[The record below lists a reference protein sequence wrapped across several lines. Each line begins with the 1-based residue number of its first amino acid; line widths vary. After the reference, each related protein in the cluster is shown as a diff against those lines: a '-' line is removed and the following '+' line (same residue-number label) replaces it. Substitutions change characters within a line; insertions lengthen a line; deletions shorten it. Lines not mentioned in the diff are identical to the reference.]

1 MLDYI
6 RIGCAV
12 PPVSVGDPKKNAQD
26 HCRMIGQADAE
37 AVDLLVFPELSLT
50 GYTCED
56 LFFQENLLREC
67 MVGLKTIMDHTVNYP
82 AVTAVVGTPVVIEG
96 QMYNCG
102 VVISCGKMRGIVPK
116 TYLPNYN
123 EFYERRWFSS
133 SKDMRCNSVRLRE
146 LGFDSDEIVPVGRDL
161 LFRIG
166 DGAVLGVEICED
178 LWTPLPASTLLT
190 INGAEVIANLSAS
203 DEVIGKR
210 AVRTNLVSHQ
220 SSVTGCIYA
229 YCSSGCTESTQDLV
243 FCGHSIISENGDTL
257 AENDK
262 QIDTN
267 YILIQDADVGKIR
280 AARRKNKS
288 VRDTAAFYGK
298 LEPMR
303 TIDCQCPALRSDG
316 SMYPVQKH
324 PFVPGDVADRVE
336 RCMSIFNIQ
345 VGGLKQR
352 LELLNA
358 KPVVGISGGMDS
370 TLALLVA
377 VTAVEQLGWPAS
389 DVHALTM
396 PGFGTTERTF
406 GNAKALCRSLGVTL
420 KEVDIR
426 EAVKLHFKDIGHDGT
441 TYDAV
446 YENAQARERTQVL
459 MDYACRIGGLVV
471 GTGDL
476 SELALGWCTY
486 NGDHMSMYAV
496 NGSIPK
502 TLMRWMVSTLAESG
516 RFEKERAVLLD
527 ILDTP
532 ISPELLPPDENG
544 VIRQHTEEA
553 IGPYELH
560 DFFLFHMMRFN
571 FVPSKIYTLACR
583 IFEGQYSPA
592 EIKKWMRL
600 FYHRFFAQQ
609 FKRSCMPEGVKVGS
623 ISLSPR
629 GDWRMPSDAS
639 ARIWLDEVDKL

>member
-6 RIGCAV
+6 RIGSSVPAV
-12 PPVSVGDPKKNAQD
+12 TVGDPKKNTEDA
-26 HCRMIGQADAE
+26 CMMIRKADSLG
-37 AVDLLVFPELSLT
+37 VDLLVFPELSLT
-50 GYTCED
+50 GYTCAD
-56 LFFQENLLREC
+56 LFFQESLLREC
-67 MVGLKTIMDHTVNYP
+67 MVGLQKITECSAQHPD
-82 AVTAVVGTPVVIEG
+82 VTAVVGTPVLIEG

-102 VVISCGKMRGIVPK
+102 VVISGGRIRGLVPK

-123 EFYERRWFSS
+123 EFSERRWFSS
-133 SKDMRCNSVRLRE
+133 SKDMRCNTVGLRE
-146 LGFDSDEIVPVGRDL
+146 LGLDSDDVVPVGRDL

-166 DGAVLGVEICED
+166 DGTILGVEICED

-190 INGAEVIANLSAS
+190 INGAEVIVNLSAS
-203 DEVIGKR
+203 DEIIGKR
-210 AVRTNLVSHQ
+210 AVRTNLVNHQ

-243 FCGHSIISENGDTL
+243 FCGHSVISENGDTL
-257 AENDK
+257 GENDR
-262 QIDTN
+262 QIDTD
-267 YILIQDADVGKIR
+267 YLLVQDADVGKIR

-298 LEPMR
+298 MEPMR
-303 TIDCQCPALRSDG
+303 TVDCQCGPLRSDG
-316 SMYPVQKH
+316 SMYPLHKH
-324 PFVPGDVADRVE
+324 PFVPSVESDRVE

-345 VGGLKQR
+345 VGGLKRR

-358 KPVVGISGGMDS
+358 KPVLGISGGLDS

-377 VTAVEQLGWPAS
+377 VEASRQLGRPAT
-389 DVHALTM
+389 DVHALLM
-396 PGFGTTERTF
+396 PGFGTTQRTF
-406 GNAKALCRSLGVTL
+406 RNGRELCRTLGVTV

-426 EAVKLHFKDIGHDGT
+426 EAVKLHFRDIGHDGV
-441 TYDAV
+441 TYDSV

-459 MDYACRIGGLVV
+459 MDYCGLVNGMVV

-486 NGDHMSMYAV
+486 NGDQMSMYAV
-496 NGSIPK
+496 NGTIPK
-502 TLMRWMVSTLAESG
+502 TLMRWMVDTMAEVDLFCSA
-516 RFEKERAVLLD
+516 KEVLLD

-532 ISPELLPPDENG
+532 VSPELLPPDENG

-560 DFFLFHMMRFN
+560 DFFLYQMMRFN
-571 FVPSKIYTLACR
+571 FAPAKIYTLACR
-583 IFEGQYSPA
+583 TFEGDYSA
-592 EIKKWMRL
+592 QEIKKWMRL
-600 FYHRFFAQQ
+600 FYHRFFTQQ
-609 FKRSCMPEGVKVGS
+609 FKRSCMPDGVKVGS

>member
-1 MLDYI
+1 MLDFI
-6 RIGCAV
+6 RIGSAV
-12 PPVSVGDPKKNAQD
+12 PAVAVGDPKKNAQD
-26 HCRMIGQADAE
+26 ACQKIREADKAG
-37 AVDLLVFPELSLT
+37 VDLLVFPELSMT

-56 LFFQENLLREC
+56 LFFQESLLNQC
-67 MVGLKTIMDHTVNYP
+67 MLGLQEIIDCSADYP
-82 AVTAVVGTPVVIEG
+82 GVTAVVGTPVVIEG

-102 VVISCGKMRGIVPK
+102 VVISGGKLRGIVPK

-133 SKDMRCNSVRLRE
+133 SKDMRCNCVNLRE
-146 LGFDSDEIVPVGRDL
+146 LGLRGSEEVPVGRDL

-166 DGAVLGVEICED
+166 DGTILGVEICED

-229 YCSSGCTESTQDLV
+229 YCSSGCTESTQDLI
-243 FCGHSIISENGDTL
+243 FCGHSILAENGDIL
-257 AENDK
+257 AENEK
-262 QIDTN
+262 QIDTD
-267 YILIQDADVGKIR
+267 YLLVQDADVGKIR

-298 LEPMR
+298 MEPMR

-316 SMYPVQKH
+316 SLYPLHKH
-324 PFVPGDVADRVE
+324 PFVPSDRVDRVE

-345 VGGLKQR
+345 VGALKRR

-358 KPVVGISGGMDS
+358 KPVLGISGGLDS

-377 VTAVEQLGWPAS
+377 VEANAQLGRPA
-389 DVHALTM
+389 DHVHALTM

-406 GNAKALCRSLGVTL
+406 LNAKALCQTLGVTL
-420 KEVDIR
+420 MEVDIR

-441 TYDAV
+441 TYDTV

-459 MDYACRIGGLVV
+459 MDYSGRVGGIVV

-502 TLMRWMVSTLAESG
+502 TLMRWMVSALADSEN
-516 RFEKERAVLLD
+516 FTKAKTVLMD

-560 DFFLFHMMRFN
+560 DFFLYYMMRFS
-571 FVPSKIYTLACR
+571 FEPAKVYTLACR
-583 IFEGQYSPA
+583 AFEGAYSPE
-592 EIKKWMRL
+592 EIKKWLRL
-600 FYHRFFAQQ
+600 FYKRFFSQQ

-623 ISLSPR
+623 VSLSPR

-639 ARIWLDEVDKL
+639 ARIWLDEVDNL

>member
-1 MLDYI
+1 MLDFI
-6 RIGCAV
+6 RVGSAV
-12 PPVSVGDPKKNAQD
+12 PAVSVGDPRKNAQD
-26 HCRMIGQADAE
+26 TCQKIREADA
-37 AVDLLVFPELSLT
+37 AGVDLLVFPELSMT

-56 LFFQENLLREC
+56 LFFQESLLRAC
-67 MVGLKTIMDHTVNYP
+67 MQGLQTILDCSAQYP
-82 AVTAVVGTPVVIEG
+82 AVTSVVGTPVVIEG

-102 VVISCGKMRGIVPK
+102 VVVSGGKLRGIVPK

-133 SKDMRCNSVRLRE
+133 SKDMRCNSVHLRE
-146 LGFDSDEIVPVGRDL
+146 LGLKGDEEVPVGRDL

-166 DGAVLGVEICED
+166 DGTILGVEICED

-229 YCSSGCTESTQDLV
+229 YCSSGCTESTQDLI
-243 FCGHSIISENGDTL
+243 FCGHSIIAENGDIL
-257 AENDK
+257 AENEK
-262 QIDTN
+262 QIETD
-267 YILIQDADVGKIR
+267 YLLVQDADVGKIR
-280 AARRKNKS
+280 SARRKNKS

-298 LEPMR
+298 MEPMR

-316 SMYPVQKH
+316 SLYPVQRH
-324 PFVPGDVADRVE
+324 PFVPSDRADRVE

-345 VGGLKQR
+345 VGALKQR
-352 LELLNA
+352 LGMLGA
-358 KPVVGISGGMDS
+358 KPVLGISGGLDS

-377 VTAVEQLGWPAS
+377 VEANAQLGRPAS

-406 GNAKALCRSLGVTL
+406 KNAKVLCEILGVTM

-426 EAVKLHFKDIGHDGT
+426 EAVKLHFKDIGHDGA

-459 MDYACRIGGLVV
+459 MDYSGRIGGIVV

-486 NGDHMSMYAV
+486 NGDHMSMYGV

-502 TLMRWMVSTLAESG
+502 TLMRWMVSAMAESELFSKA
-516 RFEKERAVLLD
+516 RDVLLD

-544 VIRQHTEEA
+544 VIRQHTEDA

-560 DFFLFHMMRFN
+560 DFFLYHMMRFS
-571 FVPSKIYTLACR
+571 FVPTKIFTLACR
-583 IFEGQYSPA
+583 VFGDKYSRE
-592 EIKKWMRL
+592 EIKKWLKL
-600 FYHRFFAQQ
+600 FYKRFFAQQ

-639 ARIWLDEVDKL
+639 ARIWLDEVESL